1 MAIRIRRGL
10 DTDRTSVVFEE
21 GEIVYTTDTKKFYIG
36 DGSTAGGNLVDD
48 QQLTYSP
55 STNTLSISDGNSV
68 VLSNIPLPTDIA
80 NWNDA
85 YDNTIVSIGITGTT
99 TKTLSLG
106 QRDGG
111 TLSVSYADTYVHTQG
126 SPSSSWSV
134 THNMNKYP
142 SVTVIDSSSN
152 EVEGEVTYNSLNS
165 VTITFSGSFSGTAY
179 FN

>member
-1 MAIRIRRGL
+1 V
-10 DTDRTSVVFEE
+10 TS
-21 GEIVYTTDTKKFYIG
+21 
-36 DGSTAGGNLVDD
+36 GGNLVDD
-48 QQLTYSP
+48 QQLTYNS

-68 VLSNIPLPTDIA
+68 ILTNIPLPGDIA

-85 YDNTIVSIGITGTT
+85 YNNTITSVTISGTT
-99 TKTLSLG
+99 TKTLYLN

-111 TLSVSYADTYVHTQG
+111 NVNVSYTDTYVHVQG

-142 SVTVIDSSSN
+142 SVTVIDSANN

-165 VTITFSGSFSGTAY
+165 VTITFSGTFSGTAY

>member
-10 DTDRTSVVFEE
+10 DADRSSVVFEE

-36 DGSTAGGNLVDD
+36 DGVTSGGNLVDD
-48 QQLTYSP
+48 QQLTYNS

-68 VLSNIPLPTDIA
+68 ILTNVPLPGDIA

-85 YDNTIVSIGITGTT
+85 YNNTITSVSISGTT
-99 TKTLSLG
+99 TKTIYLN

-111 TLSVSYADTYVHTQG
+111 NVNVSYTDTYVHVQG
-126 SPSSSWSV
+126 LPSSSWVV

-142 SVTVIDSSSN
+142 SVTVIDSASN